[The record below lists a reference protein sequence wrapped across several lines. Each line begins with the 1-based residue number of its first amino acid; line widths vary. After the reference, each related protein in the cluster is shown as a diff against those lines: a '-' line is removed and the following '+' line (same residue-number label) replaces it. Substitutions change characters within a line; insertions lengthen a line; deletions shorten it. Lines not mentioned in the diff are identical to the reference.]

1 MTYLEQEAIE
11 LDALDR
17 EYYKAKLDEL
27 SWCLPVVRAAKAF
40 LENEN
45 VSLDSEV
52 VHRLAVALRAY
63 EERPGS

>member
-45 VSLDSEV
+45 VSLDSEA

-63 EERPGS
+63 EERPGQ